1 MLFFGRRE
9 SFGLAWTSGVQ
20 INVLPVPPPP
30 PALLIYSAHSH
41 DQCHPQGGRAPAGLE
56 QHLSSLGARL

>member
-20 INVLPVPPPP
+20 INVLPPSPPPTCVVD
-30 PALLIYSAHSH
+30 LLSTL
-41 DQCHPQGGRAPAGLE
+41 DQCHPQGGRDPAGLE